1 MKTFLEAKV
10 IPRKN
15 TSQQSEYISASLA
28 LSSSHMSM
36 IRDEQASAVERA
48 NFALNEGLD
57 KIKVAVYYSHMLIS
71 MKTFLNQ
78 LGG

>member
-1 MKTFLEAKV
+1 
-10 IPRKN
+10 
-15 TSQQSEYISASLA
+15 
-28 LSSSHMSM
+28 M

-48 NFALNEGLD
+48 IFALNKALD

-78 LGG
+78 LRGCMKTFS